1 MRRYHIDGEETL
13 DVLLDQRG
21 KDARAGV
28 AALRRFWRRLI
39 REQAEWPRF
48 ARFIRAPH
56 VMAALAYVQ
65 KDQAGWRRWLRLE
78 RSYALTKLP
87 PGVVPAG
94 VNCLDQLAG
103 AVLLGD
109 LTHGRALAE
118 ATLLWRPA
126 MDEQCADAWA
136 AEVLGA
142 LSLAEVERAA
152 DAARRL
158 AQRCGATAFN
168 RSPCERYG
176 AFARAVLALV
186 SSDAEAFGQAVQAVE
201 AERRRWLARR
211 VQRWV
216 AGQPSELGAEHLWD
230 HEVSALLV
238 FAASLG
244 IGPEEPSPLFDISWV
259 KLRPFEHGLTALEG
273 KHERR
278 RS

>member
-13 DVLLDQRG
+13 DVLLDLRG
-21 KDARAGV
+21 KDAQAGV

-56 VMAALAYVQ
+56 ALAALAYVQ
-65 KDQAGWRRWLRLE
+65 EDQAGWRRWLRVE
-78 RSYALTKLP
+78 RSYALSKLP

-94 VNCLDQLAG
+94 VSCLDQLAG

-109 LTHGRALAE
+109 RTHGHALAK
-118 ATLLWRPA
+118 ATLVWRPA
-126 MDEQCADAWA
+126 MDEQFADAWA
-136 AEVLGA
+136 AEVLAA
-142 LSLAEVERAA
+142 LSLVEVERAA

-158 AQRCGATAFN
+158 AERCGAKAFN

-186 SSDAEAFGQAVQAVE
+186 SSDAETFGQAVRALE
-201 AERRRWLARR
+201 AERRRWLGRR

-216 AGQPSELGAEHLWD
+216 TGQLSELGPEHLWD

-238 FAASLG
+238 LAASAG
-244 IGPEEPSPLFDISWV
+244 IGPQEPSPLFDISWIKV
-259 KLRPFEHGLTALEG
+259 RWFEHGLTASEG
-273 KHERR
+273 YA
-278 RS
+278 

>member
-1 MRRYHIDGEETL
+1 MRRYHIEGEGTL

-21 KDARAGV
+21 KDAQAGV

-56 VMAALAYVQ
+56 ALAAVAYVQ
-65 KDQAGWRRWLRLE
+65 EDQAGWRRWLRVE

-94 VNCLDQLAG
+94 VSCLDQLAG

-109 LTHGRALAE
+109 RTHGRALAE
-118 ATLLWRPA
+118 ATLVWRPA
-126 MDEQCADAWA
+126 MDEQLAEAWA
-136 AEVLGA
+136 AEVLAA

-158 AQRCGATAFN
+158 AERCAAKAFN

-186 SSDAEAFGQAVQAVE
+186 GSDAEAFGQAVKAVE
-201 AERRRWLARR
+201 AERRRWLGRR

-216 AGQPSELGAEHLWD
+216 AGQLSELGPEHLWD

-238 FAASLG
+238 LAASRG
-244 IGPEEPSPLFDISWV
+244 IRPQEPSPLFDVSWV
-259 KLRPFEHGLTALEG
+259 KFGCLEG
-273 KHERR
+273 EHERR
-278 RS
+278 T

>member
-21 KDARAGV
+21 KDAQAGV
-28 AALRRFWRRLI
+28 VALRRFWRRLI

-48 ARFIRAPH
+48 ARFIWAPH
-56 VMAALAYVQ
+56 ALAALAYVQ
-65 KDQAGWRRWLRLE
+65 EDQAGWRRWLRVE

-87 PGVVPAG
+87 PGVAPAG
-94 VNCLDQLAG
+94 VSCLDQLAG

-109 LTHGRALAE
+109 RAHGRALAE

-126 MDEQCADAWA
+126 MDEQFADAWA
-136 AEVLGA
+136 AEVLAA
-142 LSLAEVERAA
+142 LLVAGVERAA

-158 AQRCGATAFN
+158 AERCAAKAFN

-176 AFARAVLALV
+176 AFARAALALV
-186 SSDAEAFGQAVQAVE
+186 SSDAEAFDQAVKAVE
-201 AERRRWLARR
+201 VERRRWLDRR

-216 AGQPSELGAEHLWD
+216 AGQLSELGPEHLWD

-238 FAASLG
+238 LAAFTG
-244 IGPEEPSPLFDISWV
+244 IGSQEPSPLFDISWV
-259 KLRPFEHGLTALEG
+259 KVKSG
-273 KHERR
+273 
-278 RS
+278 RSSPENG